1 MEGASDQYLLPA
13 SFTQYVLL
21 LSKLWNRQT
30 FILNSVMH
38 VLLLRLCYATV
49 MKGANVHL
57 YRHCSRRQHFSPV
70 ICMLCSQNSY
80 GACKYYFLNNL
91 NMCALLKNILESY
104 RGCNQYL
111 QTISFSLQENIYLA
125 QHTNFPGLDQVKM
138 EDAV

>member
-49 MKGANVHL
+49 MKDANVHL

-91 NMCALLKNILESY
+91 NMCALLK
-104 RGCNQYL
+104 
-111 QTISFSLQENIYLA
+111 IYLKVTEVA
-125 QHTNFPGLDQVKM
+125 TSIFKQSHFPFKKISTWHSIQIFL
-138 EDAV
+138 A